1 MVNTGEGGQDEGQL
15 REGDGEVHG
24 EPQEQADQAH
34 GGGGVPSVMVSGLD
48 TDQVQTG
55 EKFDTNNISKLILD
69 WDAMSK
75 YHDGVTGLPGE
86 EHEG

>member
-1 MVNTGEGGQDEGQL
+1 
-15 REGDGEVHG
+15 
-24 EPQEQADQAH
+24 
-34 GGGGVPSVMVSGLD
+34 MVSGLD